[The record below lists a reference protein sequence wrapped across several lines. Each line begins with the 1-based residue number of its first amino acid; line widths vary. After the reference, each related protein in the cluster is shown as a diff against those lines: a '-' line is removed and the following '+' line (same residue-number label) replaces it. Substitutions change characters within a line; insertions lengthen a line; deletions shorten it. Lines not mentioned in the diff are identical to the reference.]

1 MSGRISNRQLRAYR
15 ALVETGSVTR
25 AAETLNL
32 SQPTIS
38 RQISMLEETLGFRL
52 FERLGNNRLVPSEL
66 GERFYREV
74 EGTLL
79 GLEELSWI
87 ARGISTS
94 QRERIRVSATP
105 PVLNSDFFITA
116 INQFTQ
122 DHPDVELRVQWNLR
136 TQIEA
141 AVVGRRAEIGVSAG
155 PSEHPALVDTELL
168 RLNAALAVPVSHP
181 LAKRKDATV
190 DDISPRE
197 LLLDQGRP
205 ILPHMVHAGQGWPT
219 SEPGPLDVQMSVTA
233 MRLVSTG
240 DRVAICEPLSCDW
253 FGGTVAFV
261 PYHPA
266 IELYYG
272 CFQLR
277 DRSASDAQRAFVEQ
291 LVGSADEWQARHTQF
306 QA

>member
-1 MSGRISNRQLRAYR
+1 MFNRISARQLRAYR
-15 ALVETGSVTR
+15 ALVQTGSVTR

-38 RQISMLEETLGFRL
+38 RQISMLEESLGFRL

-74 EGTLL
+74 EGTLQ
-79 GLEELSWI
+79 GLEELNWI

-94 QRERIRVSATP
+94 QRERIRVTATP
-105 PVLNSDFFITA
+105 PVLNSDFFIA
-116 INQFTQ
+116 AVNQFTR
-122 DHPDVELRVQWNLR
+122 DHPDVELRIQWDLR

-141 AVVGRRAEIGVSAG
+141 AVVGRRSDIGVSAG

-168 RLNAALAVPVSHP
+168 LINAALAVPVSHP
-181 LAKRKDATV
+181 LANKKDATV
-190 DDISPRE
+190 DDVPPRE

-205 ILPHMVHAGQGWPT
+205 ILPHMVHAGTGWPA
-219 SEPGPLDVQMSVTA
+219 SEPGPLDVQMSLTA

-240 DRVAICEPLSCDW
+240 NRVVICEPLSCDW
-253 FGGTVAFV
+253 FAGTVAFV
-261 PYHPA
+261 PYRPA
-266 IELYYG
+266 IDIYYG

-277 DRSASDAQRAFVEQ
+277 DRSASDAQRAFVKQ
-291 LVGSADEWQARHTQF
+291 LVTSANEWQTKHAQF
-306 QA
+306 RV